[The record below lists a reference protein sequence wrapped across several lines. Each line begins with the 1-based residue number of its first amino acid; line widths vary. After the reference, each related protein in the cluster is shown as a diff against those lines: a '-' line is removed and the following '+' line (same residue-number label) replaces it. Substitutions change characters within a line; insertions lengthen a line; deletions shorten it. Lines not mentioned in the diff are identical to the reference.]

1 MISGS
6 TEVHC
11 LSGPACV
18 LEQTRLWAESLLLMV
33 LLPFLL
39 GSGQGN
45 IFDDS
50 RVGKVLLDT
59 ASVFMVILFVR
70 TV

>member
-18 LEQTRLWAESLLLMV
+18 LEQTRLRAESLLLMV
-33 LLPFLL
+33 LLPLLL
-39 GSGQGN
+39 GSGN

>member
-1 MISGS
+1 M
-6 TEVHC
+6 
-11 LSGPACV
+11 
-18 LEQTRLWAESLLLMV
+18 LEQTRLRAESLLLMV
-33 LLPFLL
+33 LLPLLL